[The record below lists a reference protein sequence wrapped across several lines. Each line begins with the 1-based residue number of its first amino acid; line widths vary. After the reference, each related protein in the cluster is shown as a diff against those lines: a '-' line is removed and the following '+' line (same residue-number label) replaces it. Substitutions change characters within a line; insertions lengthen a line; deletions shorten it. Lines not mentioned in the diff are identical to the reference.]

1 MNEVFNILTFYLVL
15 FYGTQEINKKEF
27 YEKVI
32 KNYDIKLI
40 NLSNPEYLDKLEL
53 KDKKTGKSI
62 KVKELKPLEKNLFY
76 LFMMEKLSLDL
87 KATND
92 LWQENLKNIPKETK
106 EKEATKEDVEKY
118 IKEIF
123 KIRKKTA
130 EKFEKLMEEIFKEFE
145 NDIPKEER
153 ELYNKKWK
161 NFHDC
166 ENLK

>member
-1 MNEVFNILTFYLVL
+1 ML
-15 FYGTQEINKKEF
+15 FYSTQEIHKKEF
-27 YEKVI
+27 YKKVI
-32 KNYDIKLI
+32 KNYDVKLI
-40 NLSNPEYLDKLEL
+40 NWSSPEYLDKLEI
-53 KDKKTGKSI
+53 KDKKTGKNI

-87 KATND
+87 KNTND
-92 LWQENLKNIPKETK
+92 LWKENLKNIPKEAK
-106 EKEATKEDVEKY
+106 DEQATKEDVEKY

-130 EKFEKLMEEIFKEFE
+130 EKFEKLIEEIFKEFE

-161 NFHDC
+161 NFHDY